1 MIEQVKDFFY
11 GLFSTASWP
20 PRWHCGEWSDF
31 HGWLYIISDLMIW
44 LSYFLIPL
52 IIINYLSK
60 KNGAL
65 KFNQTY
71 LYFAAF
77 ILLCGTTHFIDAM
90 MFWLPMYRLNA
101 LIKFATGLASVLTV
115 LHLIKILPAAFSQK
129 TSVELEQEII
139 RRIAAEQQLENANQ
153 RLEGFASMASHDLQ
167 EPLRKISTYVE
178 MLKLTN
184 TGKFEPK
191 SLVQIDKIT
200 NATAR
205 MKSLIDDIL
214 MLSSI
219 QQELILTPLD
229 PQLSL
234 ERAITDLEIKIA
246 EKQASINYSALPKIS
261 GNEIYL
267 TQLFLNLLSNALKF
281 NSGKPVIQITGR
293 QEEDRVIIDISDNGI
308 GIEPGYFSKIF
319 DAFQRLHSKTSYEGT
334 GIGLTICKNIMDA
347 HKGNITVRSTPGEGT
362 TFELTFAAAT

>member
-1 MIEQVKDFFY
+1 MEQVKDFFY

-20 PRWHCGEWSDF
+20 PRWHCGTWSDF
-31 HGWLYIISDLMIW
+31 HGWLYIISDLLIW
-44 LSYFLIPL
+44 LSYFLIPV

-60 KNGAL
+60 KKDAL

-77 ILLCGTTHFIDAM
+77 IVLCGTTHFLDAI
-90 MFWLPMYRLNA
+90 MFWVPMYRLNA
-101 LIKFATGLASVLTV
+101 LVRFATAMVSILTV
-115 LHLIKILPAAFSQK
+115 YHLIKILPAAFSQK
-129 TSVELEQEII
+129 TSLELEQEIL
-139 RRIAAEQQLENANQ
+139 RRIAAEQQLGDANK

-167 EPLRKISTYVE
+167 EPLRKISIFAA
-178 MLKLTN
+178 MLKEAN
-184 TGKFEPK
+184 TGKLDTK
-191 SLVQIDKIT
+191 SLQQMDKIT
-200 NATAR
+200 AAAAR

-219 QQELILTPLD
+219 QQEIILAPLS

-234 ERAITDLEIKIA
+234 VRAITDLEIKIA
-246 EKQASINYSALPKIS
+246 EKQAIIHYSALPAIT

-281 NSGKPVIQITGR
+281 NSGKPIIQITGS
-293 QEEDRVIIDISDNGI
+293 QDGDRVIIYISDNGI
-308 GIEPGYFSKIF
+308 GIETAYLPKIF
-319 DAFQRLHSKTSYEGT
+319 DAFERVHSKASYEGT
-334 GIGLTICKNIMDA
+334 GIGLAICKNIMDA

-362 TFELTFAAAT
+362 TFELSFLAAN